1 MANVILVTGGARSGK
16 SAYSETLAKSFNGSR
31 VYIATCPVMDE
42 EMARRVERHQQQ
54 RKNDGWTTV
63 EEERDLSGVIRQ
75 SIQYDTILVDCLTLW
90 INNLMYYAERAGA
103 AIAEDRMLEIC
114 TELKLA
120 CTAHPGNIIFVI
132 NEVGLGIVPDN
143 AQARLFRD
151 LSGRCS
157 QEIARF
163 AAKVVLVACGIPLVL
178 KDEQK

>member
-1 MANVILVTGGARSGK
+1 MEVLVGQKIRILIMANVILVTGGARSGK

-75 SIQYDTILVDCLTLW
+75 SVHYDTILVDCLTLW

-103 AIAEDRMLEIC
+103 AIAAILESVEAEIRDMIGL
-114 TELKLA
+114 TE
-120 CTAHPGNIIFVI
+120 PV
-132 NEVGLGIVPDN
+132 
-143 AQARLFRD
+143 
-151 LSGRCS
+151 
-157 QEIARF
+157 
-163 AAKVVLVACGIPLVL
+163 
-178 KDEQK
+178 